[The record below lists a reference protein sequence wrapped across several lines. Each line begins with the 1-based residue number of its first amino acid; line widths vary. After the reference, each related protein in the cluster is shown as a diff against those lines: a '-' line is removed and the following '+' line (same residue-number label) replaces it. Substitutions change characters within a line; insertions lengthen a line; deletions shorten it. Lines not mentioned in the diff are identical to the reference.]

1 MEHPQTVL
9 LSKVLQAN
17 IDLGNAHVNK
27 LEYSKIVRRWMDL
40 QQSINVMFDSKTAAG
55 DFFFSLYCSDLL
67 VFIFLCLSYVLL
79 LSG

>member
-9 LSKVLQAN
+9 LNKVLQAN

-27 LEYSKIVRRWMDL
+27 LEYSKIVRKWMDL

-55 DFFFSLYCSDLL
+55 QCAFICSNLYII
-67 VFIFLCLSYVLL
+67 FIA
-79 LSG
+79 